1 LRRYLEP
8 RLLQFSLK
16 AFEPLQ
22 GPQGR
27 LAGGGGRNRGCQ
39 AWITLQELG
48 CGGVGAEPEGLAAG
62 WECQGRLQ
70 GRQGQIGGHRSAAQ
84 KGQGHQQGPWTQDAG
99 IWTKGRTPGA
109 AAGQGL
115 HADRDMRW
123 HDVADPAAPWL
134 AIGGSQCV

>member
-1 LRRYLEP
+1 LAAQLGQFSGQSLLPGGFGSQLGLLRRYLEP

-27 LAGGGGRNRGCQ
+27 LAGGGGPNPGCQ
-39 AWITLQELG
+39 ARIALQEQG

-70 GRQGQIGGHRSAAQ
+70 GRQGQIGGHRCAA
-84 KGQGHQQGPWTQDAG
+84 
-99 IWTKGRTPGA
+99 
-109 AAGQGL
+109 
-115 HADRDMRW
+115 
-123 HDVADPAAPWL
+123 
-134 AIGGSQCV
+134 